1 MKNRVLA
8 VARIL
13 LICTLP
19 TLAGLWVA
27 ATTFDGTLSPWRPNM
42 VDLDVYR
49 RVGGLVIGGSGD
61 IYDANSGLPFL
72 YPPFAAVLA
81 AGLAAVPAI
90 LMQVGWV
97 ALNVG
102 CLLSI
107 LYRCGV
113 RGWVLSLS
121 AAAVIVAVEPVRM
134 TFAFG
139 QLGIV
144 LVALVALDVLPGRHF
159 LSTRAERAGP
169 NNQPRRGLLPAGV
182 LSGLA
187 AAIKLTP
194 GITLPYLWFAGRR
207 RAALG
212 VGAGF
217 LAATALGVLI
227 LPSESRTFWGRLAQ
241 GDTGLG
247 GSIVYLTNQSVMGAW
262 LRILRLG
269 PGSELLGL
277 ALAAIVAAL
286 GVWAGAR
293 WHRRGFA
300 ALGVC
305 LSGVAGLL
313 ASPVSWSH
321 HFVWI
326 VPLGLLLARPG
337 VPVPARVLGYT
348 FVGWAAL
355 APFKE
360 LPSGGDVE
368 LTYTLPQIALSSVTP
383 ALGVGLLIV
392 CLVWTP
398 RPSAGAVTT
407 AGREQDQPG
416 EQHHQADAPAPK

>member
-1 MKNRVLA
+1 MRSRA
-8 VARIL
+8 FTVARIL
-13 LICTLP
+13 AICALP
-19 TLAGLWVA
+19 MLAGLWVA
-27 ATTFDGTLSPWRPNM
+27 ATTFGGTLIPWRPNM

-49 RVGGLVIGGSGD
+49 RVGGLIVAGSGD

-81 AGLAAVPAI
+81 AGLAALPSI
-90 LMQVGWV
+90 LMQLGWV

-113 RGWVLSLS
+113 RGWVLSLV
-121 AAAVIVAVEPVRM
+121 AAAVIVVVEPVRM

-159 LSTRAERAGP
+159 LSAAAQPAGP
-169 NNQPRRGLLPAGV
+169 AELPRRGWLPAGV
-182 LSGLA
+182 LSGVA

-207 RAALG
+207 RAAIG

-217 LAATALGVLI
+217 LAATVIGVLV
-227 LPSESRTFWGRLAQ
+227 LPGESRTFWGRLAH

-247 GSIVYLTNQSVMGAW
+247 GSIIYLTNQSVMGAW

-269 PGSELLGL
+269 PGSEVMGL
-277 ALAAIVAAL
+277 ALAAVVAGL

-326 VPLGLLLARPG
+326 VPLGLLLARPA
-337 VPVPARVLGYT
+337 VPAAVRIAGYS
-348 FVGWAAL
+348 FVGWAAV
-355 APFKE
+355 APFKG

-368 LTYTLPQIALSSVTP
+368 LTYSISQILLSSVTP
-383 ALGVGLLIV
+383 ALGVGLLVV
-392 CLVWTP
+392 CLVVSPPPTED
-398 RPSAGAVTT
+398 STDTGEVETDQHVDT
-407 AGREQDQPG
+407 AQP
-416 EQHHQADAPAPK
+416 K

>member
-1 MKNRVLA
+1 MRNHVSA
-8 VARIL
+8 AARIL
-13 LICTLP
+13 LICALP
-19 TLAGLWVA
+19 MLAGLWAA

-49 RVGGLVIGGSGD
+49 RVGGLIVGGSGD
-61 IYDANSGLPFL
+61 IYDADSGLPFL

-81 AGLAAVPAI
+81 AGLAILPAV
-90 LMQVGWV
+90 LMQVAWV
-97 ALNVG
+97 VLNVG

-113 RGWVLSLS
+113 RGWILSLS

-144 LVALVALDVLPGRHF
+144 LVALVALDVLPGRRF
-159 LSTRAERAGP
+159 LSTRSETADPRRRA
-169 NNQPRRGLLPAGV
+169 RRGLLPAGV

-207 RAALG
+207 RAAIG
-212 VGAGF
+212 VGASF
-217 LAATALGVLI
+217 LAATGLAALV

-241 GDTGLG
+241 GETGLG

-277 ALAAIVAAL
+277 ALAGVVAAL

-293 WHRRGFA
+293 WHRRGYA

-337 VPVPARVLGYT
+337 VPVAARVVGYT

-355 APFKE
+355 APFKK

-368 LTYTLPQIALSSVTP
+368 LTYTISQIALSSVTP

-392 CLVWTP
+392 CLVVAP
-398 RPSAGAVTT
+398 RQSTSSDEASTGSPRQLHDGA
-407 AGREQDQPG
+407 
-416 EQHHQADAPAPK
+416 QH

>member
-1 MKNRVLA
+1 MTNRVLA
-8 VARIL
+8 LAKIL
-13 LICTLP
+13 AICALP
-19 TLAGLWVA
+19 MLAGLWVA

-49 RVGGLVIGGSGD
+49 RVGGLVMSGSGD

-81 AGLAAVPAI
+81 AGLAALPAI
-90 LMQVGWV
+90 VMQMGWV

-113 RGWVLSLS
+113 RGWILSLS
-121 AAAVIVAVEPVRM
+121 GAAVIVAVEPVRM

-159 LSTRAERAGP
+159 LSPGSANPEADLETGQSFERS
-169 NNQPRRGLLPAGV
+169 RRGPLPAGV

-207 RAALG
+207 RAAIG
-212 VGAGF
+212 VGVGF
-217 LAATALGVLI
+217 LAATALGVLV
-227 LPSESRTFWGRLAQ
+227 LPRESGTFWGRLVQ

-262 LRILRLG
+262 LRILALG
-269 PGSELLGL
+269 PGSELTGL
-277 ALAAIVAAL
+277 ILAAVVAGV

-326 VPLGLLLARPG
+326 VPLGLLLAKPG
-337 VPVPARVLGYT
+337 VPGAVRILGYT
-348 FVGWAAL
+348 FVGWTAL
-355 APFKE
+355 APFTK

-368 LTYTLPQIALSSVTP
+368 LTYSLPQIVLSSITP
-383 ALGVGLLIV
+383 VLGVAFLIL
-392 CLVWTP
+392 CLVTAP
-398 RPSAGAVTT
+398 RPEARSTGDVLT
-407 AGREQDQPG
+407 RN
-416 EQHHQADAPAPK
+416 